1 MRHMIKSMQGV
12 KVLMLIC
19 AMTAISMQSFA
30 NEKTSVESSITC
42 ALSYAKTNTFNTG
55 VDTSK
60 WIELKSMYVTTPAV
74 ATTGTVV
81 IQTLRGSTYVNV
93 ASFTIT
99 NGSAVATYTFTP
111 SINLP
116 VSGTLRII
124 ASQTAAST
132 NAWLYGIFFEDS
144 K

>member
-30 NEKTSVESSITC
+30 NEKTSVEASITC
-42 ALSYAKTNTFNTG
+42 AASYSKTNTFNTG
-55 VDTSK
+55 VDNSK
-60 WIELKSMYVTTPAV
+60 WIELKSMYVTAPAIV
-74 ATTGTVV
+74 NTGLVTVV
-81 IQTLRGSTYVNV
+81 TLRGSTYETV
-93 ASFTIT
+93 ATFNLT
-99 NGSAVATYTFTP
+99 NETAVATYTFTP
-111 SINLP
+111 GINLP
-116 VSGTLRII
+116 VSGTIKII
-124 ASQTAAST
+124 ASQNAAST